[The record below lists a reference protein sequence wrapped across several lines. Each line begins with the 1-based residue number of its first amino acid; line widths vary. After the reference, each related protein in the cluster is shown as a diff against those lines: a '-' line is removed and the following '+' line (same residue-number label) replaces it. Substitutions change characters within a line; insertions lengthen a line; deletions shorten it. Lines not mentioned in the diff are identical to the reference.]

1 MDAHRASGGPSCLA
15 PIVAVCTHVRR
26 PAPLPFPAGRA
37 LCRVAHS
44 EGDQNEADHVSDDHE
59 GGDSQG
65 EPTEHAY
72 HGPHPNP
79 RCLPAAEPDTNRLQL
94 GAVAL
99 DGTI

>member
-1 MDAHRASGGPSCLA
+1 M
-15 PIVAVCTHVRR
+15 
-26 PAPLPFPAGRA
+26 
-37 LCRVAHS
+37 AHS

-59 GGDSQG
+59 GGDGQG

-99 DGTI
+99 DGTIEGDKGSGPTCGVLG

>member
-1 MDAHRASGGPSCLA
+1 
-15 PIVAVCTHVRR
+15 VAVCTHVRR

-59 GGDSQG
+59 GGDGQG